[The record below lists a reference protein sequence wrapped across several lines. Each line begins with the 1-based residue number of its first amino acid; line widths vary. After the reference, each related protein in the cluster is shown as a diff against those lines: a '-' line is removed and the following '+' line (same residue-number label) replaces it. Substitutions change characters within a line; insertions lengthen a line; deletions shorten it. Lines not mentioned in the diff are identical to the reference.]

1 MPDVITIDLNVIDNP
16 SMASSSDGFI
26 QIEAREQVFRCLIKD
41 ISKPPRTKTSADR
54 PSELDVLTD
63 RRHDAL
69 LVTARRGEGKTTF
82 LTQILS
88 AIVDQSYKS
97 YVESGTTPRSA
108 VPELYSLG
116 IIDPTLIETKQNIIV
131 VIIEKIRKAV
141 LHRRRN
147 IVDANDEYRQVEGAL
162 RKLAQGLYL
171 LDGIGE
177 QLYAGKDW
185 VDPDFVL
192 DEGLENAAAA
202 HDFELRFRQFISSA
216 VSYVGCDAFVLAIDD
231 VDTWFERGWPVL
243 EALRKYLATSQLRII
258 LSGDLD
264 LYTLLVR
271 RQQWEQMNPSFLRA
285 EEMRSKI
292 DGDAA
297 IISKIS
303 RMVDSL
309 QDQYLVKIA
318 RPENRIE
325 LRNLEFHADGVGLA
339 FRGDNI
345 EGLISERH
353 FLTDVVSEV
362 FGISTPKDVTLY
374 RQQILRL
381 PTRSALQLLSGASR
395 DQGAG
400 NGRPIALDT
409 LRHISWTAVTSLG
422 LDVAD
427 TRNPNPNA
435 LIPSLT
441 HWLTKSRLWIP
452 LARCYPDGAEADK
465 NLAAM
470 YVGAALLDVFKRSPG
485 KMIDYWIKVS
495 LVREKLD
502 RGEIHYR
509 ASKAEATGDLESFIT
524 HVNATALESP
534 VQFASRVAS
543 WEATERGREG
553 TKQLV
558 RGIRLSGASVPLA
571 RIRETGAAARELYG
585 LEYDGSKNGFDRE
598 AFRAMATGSR
608 DDVSRLLSSLPPA
621 LRGFHTRL
629 CGGGWQYGS
638 RRGTEAAFQ
647 VYFANGIED
656 LAQRLNG
663 SASRAAMLPL
673 SRIVSGQQ
681 AESGNYSVL
690 RLLGLMAD
698 CLEVGRTP
706 NKGQLQALTDL
717 VNQCS
722 QARSYPTPIALD
734 GANSESYIEFDS
746 HQDDFADSD
755 HLDGPRKEAHQLE
768 RALLKWMS
776 SNSVQSADFS
786 LAPVTL
792 ARVWTRFTYTFAN
805 IRDDLKHR
813 DSRYL
818 GIYMHRTIIGFLHA
832 LGYELMRSANA
843 RAPAKAASNPV
854 RSGEVFVQLL
864 REIYQGPPEFRD
876 TKEFRFFDLVFSC
889 PLWGFFLAREEYDE
903 VDKPRRLEPNDSI
916 YQFYADRLS
925 AYLAEDTTGS
935 IFATRF
941 SSSKTDEPPITFD
954 GLFFLLNTVQMQGTS
969 EFDRTAGRVL
979 RQTTDAWRK
988 RQPPSARTNP
998 SS

>member
-1 MPDVITIDLNVIDNP
+1 MLDVITIDLNAIDNP
-16 SMASSSDGFI
+16 SMASSSEGFI

-41 ISKPPRTKTSADR
+41 ISKPSRTKTSTER
-54 PSELDVLTD
+54 PSELDVLND

-88 AIVDQSYKS
+88 AIVDQSYKI
-97 YVESGTTPRSA
+97 YVESVATPKSA

-116 IIDPTLIETKQNIIV
+116 IIDPTLIESKQNIIV

-141 LHRRRN
+141 LHRRKN
-147 IVDANDEYRQVEGAL
+147 FVDSNDEYRQVEGAL

-202 HDFELRFRQFISSA
+202 HDFELRFRQFISNA

-271 RQQWEQMNPSFLRA
+271 RQQWEQMNPTFLRA

-325 LRNLEFHADGVGLA
+325 LRNLEYHADGVGLA
-339 FRGDNI
+339 FRGGNI
-345 EGLISERH
+345 EGSMSERH
-353 FLTDVVSEV
+353 FLTNVMSDV
-362 FGISTPKDVTLY
+362 FGINAPKDVTLY

-395 DQGAG
+395 DQSAG
-400 NGRPIALDT
+400 EGRSIALDT

-422 LDVAD
+422 LEVSD

-441 HWLTKSRLWIP
+441 HWLTKSRLWLQ
-452 LARCYPDGAEADK
+452 LARCYPDGAEAEK

-470 YVGAALLDVFKRSPG
+470 YMGAALLDVFKRSPG
-485 KMIDYWIKVS
+485 KMIDYWIKIS

-502 RGEIHYR
+502 RGDIHYR
-509 ASKAEATGDLESFIT
+509 GSEALATGDLESFIS
-524 HVNATALESP
+524 HVNATALESS

-598 AFRAMATGSR
+598 AFRALATGSR
-608 DDVSRLLSSLPPA
+608 DDVDQLLSSLPPA
-621 LRGFHTRL
+621 LRGFHKKLRS
-629 CGGGWQYGS
+629 GNWQYGS

-656 LAQRLNG
+656 LAQRLSG

-681 AESGNYSVL
+681 AESGNYSIL

-698 CLEVGRTP
+698 ALEIGRAS
-706 NKGQLQALTDL
+706 NKNELQALNEL

-734 GANSESYIEFDS
+734 GANSESYLEFDS
-746 HQDDFADSD
+746 DQDDFEDVD
-755 HLDGPRKEAHQLE
+755 HLDDPTKEAYQLE
-768 RALLKWMS
+768 RSLLEWMS
-776 SNSVQSADFS
+776 SNDVRTVDFG

-792 ARVWTRFTYTFAN
+792 ARVWTRFTYTFSN

-818 GIYMHRTIIGFLHA
+818 GIYMHRAIIGFLHA
-832 LGYELMRSANA
+832 LGYELMRSANI

-876 TKEFRFFDLVFSC
+876 TKEFKFFDLVFSC

-903 VDKPRRLEPNDSI
+903 VDKLRRLEPNDSI
-916 YQFYADRLS
+916 FQFYIDRLS
-925 AYLAEDTTGS
+925 AYLGEDTAGS
-935 IFATRF
+935 MFATRF
-941 SSSKTDEPPITFD
+941 SSSKPDEPPITFD

-969 EFDRTAGRVL
+969 EFDRTAGKAL

-988 RQPPSARTNP
+988 RQSPAARATP